1 MLCSHL
7 HMREFILFKF
17 LINSAV
23 KENIGSEKERY
34 FMQYNC
40 FWPGTYSFIGELKLF
55 AEWLKN
61 QMNIIMEKIEETEN
75 KLA

>member
-1 MLCSHL
+1 
-7 HMREFILFKF
+7 
-17 LINSAV
+17 
-23 KENIGSEKERY
+23 
-34 FMQYNC
+34 MQYNC

-61 QMNIIMEKIEETEN
+61 QMNIIMDKIEETEN